1 MAAVPEGFRYLPG
14 YIDAEVQ
21 AALIAALRALAEAAP
36 LYRPTM
42 PKSGRPFSV
51 RMTNAGSHGWFSD
64 REGYRYIRRHPES
77 GRPWPPI
84 PAALLT
90 LWRAV
95 AGYPADPEC
104 CLVNHYAADARMG
117 LHRDGDEETFAA
129 PVVSLSLRS
138 EEHTSELQSL
148 MRISYAVFCLKK
160 KTSN

>member
-1 MAAVPEGFRYLPG
+1 
-14 YIDAEVQ
+14 
-21 AALIAALRALAEAAP
+21 
-36 LYRPTM
+36 
-42 PKSGRPFSV
+42 
-51 RMTNAGSHGWFSD
+51 MTNAGSHGWFSD

-129 PVVSLSLRS
+129 PVLSLSLGDSAVFRIGGAERRDPTTPLPLPS
-138 EEHTSELQSL
+138 GASPEEPTAELQAL
-148 MRISYAVFCLKK
+148 M
-160 KTSN
+160 

>member
-14 YIDAEVQ
+14 YVDAEVQ

-51 RMTNAGSHGWFSD
+51 RMTNAGSNGWFSD

-84 PAALLT
+84 PAALPT
-90 LWRAV
+90 LVRV
-95 AGYPADPEC
+95 VPGYPARSAERRVGRAGVSTCKP
-104 CLVNHYAADARMG
+104 RW
-117 LHRDGDEETFAA
+117 A
-129 PVVSLSLRS
+129 PCPYI
-138 EEHTSELQSL
+138 Q
-148 MRISYAVFCLKK
+148 K
-160 KTSN
+160 